1 MVGHVACMEDMRNAY
16 ELLVSKT
23 VGKQK
28 VQIREFKET
37 VCVCDWTQV
46 ANKRHQLP
54 AALRFIRG
62 TRI

>member
-37 VCVCDWTQV
+37 VCVIGLKWLTRDTSYQ
-46 ANKRHQLP
+46 QL
-54 AALRFIRG
+54 
-62 TRI
+62 